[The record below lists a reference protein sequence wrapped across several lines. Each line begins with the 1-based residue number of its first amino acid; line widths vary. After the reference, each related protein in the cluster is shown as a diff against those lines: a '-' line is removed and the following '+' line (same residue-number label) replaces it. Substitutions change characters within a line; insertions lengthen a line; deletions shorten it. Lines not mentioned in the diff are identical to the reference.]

1 MYHAVLQSSQVLGL
15 VRRHFRARYDIRL
28 TLEDYVQLLRVEL
41 VCGGDPKQLTHALSY
56 IRTIKN
62 VSYSACC
69 PLHFETTR
77 IGSVTRVLVVQIQ
90 WFSESLEEVVNY
102 GL

>member
-1 MYHAVLQSSQVLGL
+1 MLQSSQVLGL
-15 VRRHFRARYDIRL
+15 VCRHFRARYD
-28 TLEDYVQLLRVEL
+28 
-41 VCGGDPKQLTHALSY
+41 PKQLTHAFSY

-77 IGSVTRVLVVQIQ
+77 IGSVTRVPVVQIQ
-90 WFSESLEEVVNY
+90 GISESLEGGRSDGMLKSQILNWPKITF
-102 GL
+102 L

>member
-1 MYHAVLQSSQVLGL
+1 M
-15 VRRHFRARYDIRL
+15 
-28 TLEDYVQLLRVEL
+28 QLLRVEL
-41 VCGGDPKQLTHALSY
+41 VCGGDPKQLTHAFSY

-77 IGSVTRVLVVQIQ
+77 IGSVTRVLVVQIEQ
-90 WFSESLEEVVNY
+90 FKDFLKV
-102 GL
+102 